1 MSEINTQMSWRVV
14 EAVVEAKKGLSEG
27 MWGRGLGGGSHS
39 GKGVLRR

>member
-1 MSEINTQMSWRVV
+1 MSEINTQMSWR
-14 EAVVEAKKGLSEG
+14 VVEAKKGLSEG